1 MRKIAKFLYVPQI
14 KLLKITNVISM
25 MDIGEHLFI
34 ELGIQVARLSKK
46 NGGKKNLYMFGNII
60 LAGTGNPQ

>member
-1 MRKIAKFLYVPQI
+1 MRKIAGLLYVPQI
-14 KLLKITNVISM
+14 KHLKMTTVILM